1 MDDRTDEERGLK
13 VIHPNFLLFLC
24 LQNYFGK
31 PLKESRFRMPK
42 SRYGSVSLY
51 ISDVWFNRPE
61 YNDIEA
67 PHDPAVF
74 DRLRAHGEDLR
85 ARRDKR

>member
-1 MDDRTDEERGLK
+1 
-13 VIHPNFLLFLC
+13 
-24 LQNYFGK
+24 
-31 PLKESRFRMPK
+31 MPK

-74 DRLRAHGEDLR
+74 DRLRAHGKDLR